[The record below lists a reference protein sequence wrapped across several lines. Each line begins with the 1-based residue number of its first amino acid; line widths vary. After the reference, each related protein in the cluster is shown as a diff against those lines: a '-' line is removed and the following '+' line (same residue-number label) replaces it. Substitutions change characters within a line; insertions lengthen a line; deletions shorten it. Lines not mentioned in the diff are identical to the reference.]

1 MNPTTGPTTTST
13 APPLT
18 SRLPA
23 DAPRASA
30 PAPAVRRSW
39 LADTV
44 TVMTRELR
52 PVVREPFSVVF
63 GLVQPIVF
71 LALFGPLLAGSLGA
85 ELGAGVWQWFVPSIL
100 VMTTLFGTSTTGS
113 NLQMEMQTG
122 AHERLLVTPL
132 PRSAQLVGRSLKEM
146 APVIAQGVIVIAV
159 MLPFGFELHGAG
171 VVLGLAL
178 LGVLGVGLGSLSYAL
193 AIAVRSQEWMFWA
206 VQQTFLFPAMILSGM
221 LLPLDAGPG
230 WMQAAARVNPLSY
243 VVDAERA
250 LLAGELASTTVLW
263 GWVAALATAVVGL
276 AVGIRTIVRST
287 D

>member
-146 APVIAQGVIVIAV
+146 VPVIAQGVIVIAV

-206 VQQTFLFPAMILSGM
+206 VQQTFLFPAMILSGI

>member
-1 MNPTTGPTTTST
+1 MNPTSGPTTTSS
-13 APPLT
+13 APTPT
-18 SRLPA
+18 SRLRA
-23 DAPRASA
+23 DAPRTAA

-39 LADTV
+39 VADTL

-63 GLVQPIVF
+63 GLVQPLVF

-146 APVIAQGVIVIAV
+146 VPVIAQGVIVIAV
-159 MLPFGFELHGAG
+159 MLPFGFELHGVG

-178 LGVLGVGLGSLSYAL
+178 LGALGVGLGSLSYAL

-221 LLPLDAGPG
+221 LLPLDAGPA

-263 GWVAALATAVVGL
+263 GWVAALATAALGL